1 MKKLLI
7 SESEK
12 SRILNLHKGFSINED
27 STNPSSLI
35 DPIAYAQSV
44 LNPQQPGA
52 TQTNVAT
59 SGVKVPE
66 TNLQYTGGK
75 TQSNVESKPVNY
87 TIKQLQQLLNS
98 KGYNVGTADGIMGKN
113 TLNGIK
119 SALAKVQSNVEASKA
134 QQAAQS
140 VLQKQNVEQPSVL
153 DLPAPERQQT
163 EPEIKYSPAV
173 SGQVVNKSGKIIP
186 DFTNLDSMI
195 QGDTSVINTSNT
207 GKVETAANEKNVET
221 PFNLDFTKYL
231 GQYRR

>member
-44 LNPQQPGA
+44 LNPQEPGD
-52 TQTNVAT
+52 TQTNFPV
-59 SGVKVPE
+59 SNVKVPE

-119 SALAKVQSNVEASKA
+119 SALAKVQSNVAASTA

-140 VLQKQNVEQPSVL
+140 ELPKQTKVE
-153 DLPAPERQQT
+153 DLPVPERQQT